1 MTKEELENKYNQKY
15 FFKYKYID
23 YPNISYLD
31 IIYQL
36 NHKFNIDKI
45 YFTEKQFINMKY
57 MIKWQNEFNNKRTK
71 IKKFRLRC
79 TLEYASPEKK
89 EYMYRLG
96 TKESLKLL
104 KEEKSMCTF

>member
-31 IIYQL
+31 I
-36 NHKFNIDKI
+36 
-45 YFTEKQFINMKY
+45 
-57 MIKWQNEFNNKRTK
+57 IKWQNEFNNKRTK